1 MAIHSSSD
9 EKFTSIKTDKW
20 LMLSRRSTFSI
31 IVEISDIVIDG
42 NSSKQALLRFDQVS
56 LEETVGVSVLNVDV
70 QVI

>member
-31 IVEISDIVIDG
+31 IVEISDMVIDG
-42 NSSKQALLRFDQVS
+42 NSSKQAFLRFDQVS
-56 LEETVGVSVLNVDV
+56 LEETVDVSVLNVDV

>member
-31 IVEISDIVIDG
+31 IVEISDMVIDG

-56 LEETVGVSVLNVDV
+56 LEETVDVSVLNVDV
-70 QVI
+70 QVM

>member
-9 EKFTSIKTDKW
+9 EKLTSIKTDKW

-31 IVEISDIVIDG
+31 IVEISDMVMDG

-56 LEETVGVSVLNVDV
+56 LEETVGMSVLNVDK

>member
-31 IVEISDIVIDG
+31 IVEISDMVIDG
-42 NSSKQALLRFDQVS
+42 NSSRQAVLRIDQVS
-56 LEETVGVSVLNVDV
+56 LEGTVDVSVLNVDV
-70 QVI
+70 QVM

>member
-31 IVEISDIVIDG
+31 IVEISDKVIDG
-42 NSSKQALLRFDQVS
+42 NSSRQAVLRIDQVS
-56 LEETVGVSVLNVDV
+56 LEGTVDVSVLNVDV

>member
-31 IVEISDIVIDG
+31 IVEISDMVIDG

-56 LEETVGVSVLNVDV
+56 LEETVGMSVLNVDK

>member
-9 EKFTSIKTDKW
+9 EKLTSIKTDKW

-31 IVEISDIVIDG
+31 IVEISDMVMDG

>member
-1 MAIHSSSD
+1 
-9 EKFTSIKTDKW
+9 
-20 LMLSRRSTFSI
+20 MLSRRSTFSI
-31 IVEISDIVIDG
+31 IVEISDMVIDG

>member
-9 EKFTSIKTDKW
+9 EKLTSIKTDKW

-31 IVEISDIVIDG
+31 IVEISDMVIDG

-70 QVI
+70 QVM

>member
-9 EKFTSIKTDKW
+9 EKLTSIKTDKW

-31 IVEISDIVIDG
+31 IVEISGKVIDG
-42 NSSKQALLRFDQVS
+42 NSSRQAVLRIDQVS
-56 LEETVGVSVLNVDV
+56 LEGTVDVSVLNVDV

>member
-31 IVEISDIVIDG
+31 IVEISDMVMDG

-56 LEETVGVSVLNVDV
+56 LEETVDVSVLNVDV
-70 QVI
+70 QVM

>member
-1 MAIHSSSD
+1 MATHSSSD

-31 IVEISDIVIDG
+31 IVEISDKVIDG
-42 NSSKQALLRFDQVS
+42 HTSKQAFLRFDQVS
-56 LEETVGVSVLNVDV
+56 LEETVGMSVLNVDK

>member
-9 EKFTSIKTDKW
+9 EKLTSIKTDKW

-31 IVEISDIVIDG
+31 IVEISDMVMDG

-56 LEETVGVSVLNVDV
+56 LEETVGMSVLDVDK

>member
-31 IVEISDIVIDG
+31 IVEISDMVMDG

>member
-1 MAIHSSSD
+1 MATHSSSD

-31 IVEISDIVIDG
+31 IVEISGKVIDG
-42 NSSKQALLRFDQVS
+42 NSSRQAVLRIDQVS
-56 LEETVGVSVLNVDV
+56 LEGTVDVSVLNVDV

>member
-9 EKFTSIKTDKW
+9 EKLTSIKTDKW

-31 IVEISDIVIDG
+31 IVEISDMVMDG

-56 LEETVGVSVLNVDV
+56 LEETVGMSVVNVDK

>member
-31 IVEISDIVIDG
+31 IVEISDMVIDG
-42 NSSKQALLRFDQVS
+42 NSSKQAFLRFDQVS

>member
-9 EKFTSIKTDKW
+9 EKLTSIKTDKW

-31 IVEISDIVIDG
+31 IVEISDMVIDG
-42 NSSKQALLRFDQVS
+42 NSSRQALLRFDQVS

>member
-9 EKFTSIKTDKW
+9 EKLTSIKTDKW

-31 IVEISDIVIDG
+31 IVEISDMVIDG

>member
-31 IVEISDIVIDG
+31 IVEISDMVIDG

>member
-31 IVEISDIVIDG
+31 IVEISDMVMDG

-70 QVI
+70 QVM

>member
-31 IVEISDIVIDG
+31 IVEISDMVIDG

-56 LEETVGVSVLNVDV
+56 LEETVGVSVLNVVV
-70 QVI
+70 QMI

>member
-31 IVEISDIVIDG
+31 IVEISDMVIDG
-42 NSSKQALLRFDQVS
+42 NSSKQAFLRLDQVS
-56 LEETVGVSVLNVDV
+56 LEETVDVSVLNVDV
-70 QVI
+70 QVM

>member
-20 LMLSRRSTFSI
+20 LVLSRRSTFSI
-31 IVEISDIVIDG
+31 IVEISDMVIDG

-70 QVI
+70 QVM

>member
-9 EKFTSIKTDKW
+9 EKLTSIKTDKW

-31 IVEISDIVIDG
+31 IVEISDMVIDG

-56 LEETVGVSVLNVDV
+56 LEETVGMSVLNVDK

>member
-1 MAIHSSSD
+1 MATHSSSD

-31 IVEISDIVIDG
+31 IVEISGKVIDG
-42 NSSKQALLRFDQVS
+42 NSSRQAVLRIDQVS
-56 LEETVGVSVLNVDV
+56 LERTVDVSVLNVDV

>member
-31 IVEISDIVIDG
+31 IVEISDMVIDG

-70 QVI
+70 QVM

>member
-9 EKFTSIKTDKW
+9 EKLTSIKTDKW

-56 LEETVGVSVLNVDV
+56 LEETVGVSVLSVDV

>member
-31 IVEISDIVIDG
+31 IVEISGKVIDG
-42 NSSKQALLRFDQVS
+42 NSSRQAVLRFDQVS
-56 LEETVGVSVLNVDV
+56 LEETVDVSVLNVDV

>member
-31 IVEISDIVIDG
+31 IVEISDMVIDG
-42 NSSKQALLRFDQVS
+42 NSSKQAFLRFDQVS
-56 LEETVGVSVLNVDV
+56 LEETVDVSVLNVDV
-70 QVI
+70 QVM

>member
-9 EKFTSIKTDKW
+9 EKLTSIKTDKW

-31 IVEISDIVIDG
+31 IVEISDKVIDG
-42 NSSKQALLRFDQVS
+42 NSSRQAVLRIDQVS
-56 LEETVGVSVLNVDV
+56 LEGTVDVSVLNVDV